1 MGNKVP
7 YPWLASQDLKR
18 FQTDRE
24 ILEQLIDL
32 LESSLTPSIKEEFYV
47 LLEEYKKY
55 FSLYNQLGLV
65 QRMEINLESTDTCH
79 LKKILS
85 QSQYKRILNQ
95 GQRKRKY
102 ENKDISRNQQ
112 TSYIGY
118 Y

>member
-18 FQTDRE
+18 FQTHRE

-32 LESSLTPSIKEEFYV
+32 SESSLTPSIKEEFYE

-55 FSLYNQLGLV
+55 FSLYDQLGLV
-65 QRMEINLESTDTCH
+65 QRMEINLRVYRQ
-79 LKKILS
+79 LS
-85 QSQYKRILNQ
+85 V
-95 GQRKRKY
+95 KRKY
-102 ENKDISRNQQ
+102 ENKDEQRDEL

>member
-32 LESSLTPSIKEEFYV
+32 SESSLTPSMKEEFYE

-55 FSLYNQLGLV
+55 FSLYDELGLV
-65 QRMEINLESTDTCH
+65 QRMEINLESTDTC
-79 LKKILS
+79 

-102 ENKDISRNQQ
+102 ENKDI
-112 TSYIGY
+112 
-118 Y
+118 

>member
-32 LESSLTPSIKEEFYV
+32 SESSLTPSTMEEFYE

-55 FSLYNQLGLV
+55 FSLYDELGLA
-65 QRMEINLESTDTCH
+65 QRMEINLESTDTV
-79 LKKILS
+79 KVS
-85 QSQYKRILNQ
+85 KR
-95 GQRKRKY
+95 RY
-102 ENKDISRNQQ
+102 
-112 TSYIGY
+112 
-118 Y
+118 

>member
-32 LESSLTPSIKEEFYV
+32 SESSLTPSMKEEFYE

-55 FSLYNQLGLV
+55 FSLYDELGLV
-65 QRMEINLESTDTCH
+65 QRMGNQFRVYRHVSVTEDIKSKAVKEDIKSRTEK
-79 LKKILS
+79 KKI
-85 QSQYKRILNQ
+85 
-95 GQRKRKY
+95 
-102 ENKDISRNQQ
+102 
-112 TSYIGY
+112 
-118 Y
+118 

>member
-32 LESSLTPSIKEEFYV
+32 SESSLTPSMKEEFYE

-55 FSLYNQLGLV
+55 FSLYDQLGLV
-65 QRMEINLESTDTCH
+65 QRMEINLESTDTCQY
-79 LKKILS
+79 KKILS
-85 QSQYKRILNQ
+85 QSQYKKILNQ
-95 GQRKRKY
+95 
-102 ENKDISRNQQ
+102 
-112 TSYIGY
+112 
-118 Y
+118 